1 MASRAGLAPDAYW
14 QTLHPKAKE
23 HHLSRVGAPVA
34 PYVTAEQYGNSQAV
48 GANSMP
54 NAFLSNNPVL
64 AGYDG
69 NPMQPGY
76 PGSGPSL
83 DVSPALSP
91 NRDAMVAQDAPGALS
106 DPARSDASIVTPRPG
121 QNPETLRNALLKR
134 PGNRTQD
141 IPGYGPVGTPVSTA
155 APQTDVPPANDLTAA
170 ALLKK
175 QEGVLAQ
182 DNIGQ
187 RQKLE
192 TMIRDLEQG
201 LTSAADLPRLE
212 QLKAKLSELGG
223 PTSENVSTPEYDS
236 ASEDYTRQLKDAQVM
251 AIEARPTVNAAR
263 TEMQNLLP
271 LMSDPNVSDEIKAS
285 VQSRIEDAQA
295 IIAQSEADAGS
306 VRGVAP
312 GAPGYTQ
319 PYSMEM
325 PEQAQPVLSN
335 PEQNTA
341 NFRPAPGGQTTPVL
355 EDPTA
360 APTANSAILSQSNV
374 ANTTAATAAANST
387 SKGGGSGGGS
397 GGGNRTTGSTA
408 QSTSRSMSPSTGNA
422 RGSQMGYGK
431 ANTAEMLMRVGG
443 AMQANAVNGYGA
455 AMGAA
460 SNEYGMIQD
469 QRRAADTAAYEAQEK
484 KDAAKRLAEAKVR
497 AAGAKAGGKGGK
509 AAAANAKAL
518 TDVNDAMYS
527 MQRGLDAIADSRAAG
542 GNLTGIG
549 GIFKGLFDNFTGDAD
564 ANRRLTLSRLKVDD
578 ALLRTAETKGAI
590 SNIEMALFLEPAP
603 KNTMDEQ
610 VWVDWLN
617 ERMRTLR
624 GVQYRLQTGEE
635 LPPEERST
643 RFKNTSGTSTPSVS
657 NDALSDG
664 DMAYIK

>member
-1 MASRAGLAPDAYW
+1 MENLQSIFSDPAYSTMASRAGLAPDAYW

-34 PYVTAEQYGNSQAV
+34 PYVTAEQYANGQAV
-48 GANSMP
+48 GANSGP

-64 AGYDG
+64 AGYDE

-83 DVSPALSP
+83 DVSPILSP
-91 NRDAMVAQDAPGALS
+91 NRDAMLVQDAPGALS
-106 DPARSDASIVTPRPG
+106 DPARSDASIATPRPG

-141 IPGYGPVGTPVSTA
+141 IPGYGPVETPVGTA
-155 APQTDVPPANDLTAA
+155 APQTDVPPADDLIAA

-212 QLKAKLSELGG
+212 QLKAKLFELGG
-223 PTSENVSTPEYDS
+223 PTSENVSTPEYDA

-251 AIEARPTVNAAR
+251 AIESRPTVNAAR

-295 IIAQSEADAGS
+295 VIAQSEVDAGS

-360 APTANSAILSQSNV
+360 APSANAAILSQPNA

-387 SKGGGSGGGS
+387 SKGGGS

-443 AMQANAVNGYGA
+443 VMQANAVNGYGA

-460 SNEYGMIQD
+460 SDEYGKIQD
-469 QRRAADTAAYEAQEK
+469 QRRSADTAAYEAQEK
-484 KDAAKRLAEAKVR
+484 KDAAKLLADAKVR
-497 AAGAKAGGKGGK
+497 AAGAKAGAKGSSK
-509 AAAANAKAL
+509 AQAAANHAAIKLRDVDAALKGLDDYDGVVGMGYWFNKGWDLL
-518 TDVNDAMYS
+518 TDGERSTIRQKIARVKVDA
-527 MQRGLDAIADSRAAG
+527 
-542 GNLTGIG
+542 
-549 GIFKGLFDNFTGDAD
+549 
-564 ANRRLTLSRLKVDD
+564 TLSN
-578 ALLRTAETKGAI
+578 TAFTKGAI
-590 SNIEMALFLEPAP
+590 SDREMKIFQSDQPSWMAGENAWR
-603 KNTMDEQ
+603 NY
-610 VWVDWLN
+610 LN
-617 ERMRTLR
+617 S
-624 GVQYRLQTGEE
+624 YR
-635 LPPEERST
+635 
-643 RFKNTSGTSTPSVS
+643 
-657 NDALSDG
+657 DALLIMNSNLASGATPYAASNKSGVGSSGGSTDYSAADALVG
-664 DMAYIK
+664 I